1 MPNFNSDDEGDGS
14 SSKNGFLNVDYLQ
27 EIDVF
32 FSFFFFFFFCFFNI
46 TFTLILAAL
55 KQEFDDWK
63 NTSIFQIIKCC
74 GNEASESIINGENSM
89 NAMSEATIARLK

>member
-32 FSFFFFFFFCFFNI
+32 FSFFFFFFFLFF
-46 TFTLILAAL
+46 
-55 KQEFDDWK
+55 
-63 NTSIFQIIKCC
+63 
-74 GNEASESIINGENSM
+74 
-89 NAMSEATIARLK
+89 